1 MSNDL
6 LASVARK
13 GHLRIIEKQKDLTMP
28 HDFEGLEWASN
39 RAAFST
45 AMTSI
50 FVTLMRGF
58 DRLSA
63 RKFDAPWQAELSP
76 RECKDA

>member
-6 LASVARK
+6 LALAAPK

-28 HDFEGLEWASN
+28 HDFEGLEWAN
-39 RAAFST
+39 NHAAFS
-45 AMTSI
+45 AALTSI
-50 FVTLMRGF
+50 FTTLMRGF

-63 RKFDAPWQAELSP
+63 RKFDAPWQADLNP